1 MYEPKNYLLS
11 MLSHWPIRHS
21 TYNAVQES
29 LPLIMRYSAAEGVDR
44 MEKTPLRRMM
54 KNPFPDVYTV
64 PIFRRRWCEM
74 MIKEIG
80 HMQDHLG
87 FEVNPDE
94 DKLRQIPEIVLR
106 DACPTLYR
114 NMWFVVRSVLNPIIM
129 SLWQRACPDPASIQ
143 IANYNLAGTGMG
155 HWHHDES
162 ADVSIVVP
170 LNSQS
175 YEGGGTEFH
184 NFGKRKPLPT
194 GHGLVFPSFTH
205 SHRGLPVISGDRY
218 LLVFWLTDK
227 ARSINL
233 ATNTP

>member
-1 MYEPKNYLLS
+1 MLAEHSVCGFPVSKNSSSRSSLCGKKQLVLALDQHFQLINLRSSLAVANILQHVVS
-11 MLSHWPIRHS
+11 MH
-21 TYNAVQES
+21 
-29 LPLIMRYSAAEGVDR
+29 
-44 MEKTPLRRMM
+44 
-54 KNPFPDVYTV
+54 V

-184 NFGKRKPLPT
+184 NFGKLKPLPT